1 MYAKLNPHWAGTL
14 LGLTQVAIIPIPVF
28 FYMYGYKIRKK
39 SAFIQRM
46 QQDKEKLES
55 KRRSGIRATKIEK
68 TEDEIA
74 KVYSKT
80 V

>member
-1 MYAKLNPHWAGTL
+1 M
-14 LGLTQVAIIPIPVF
+14 
-28 FYMYGYKIRKK
+28 K

-55 KRRSGIRATKIEK
+55 KRRSGVRAAKLEK
-68 TEDEIA
+68 MEDDIV